1 MGRGGMVLTAEEL
14 VPGVIVDRARFED
27 LPAIVRLLADDR
39 LGASRESP
47 DEPEV
52 YRRAFEDIDADPNQF
67 LAVLRRGDRVVGTL
81 QLTFV
86 SGLSRRGSLRVQVE
100 AVRVHDGERGTG
112 LGTAFMEW
120 VERAARYR
128 GATLV
133 QLTSDRVR
141 EDAHRFYERLGYTAS
156 HLGFKKHLD

>member
-1 MGRGGMVLTAEEL
+1 MGHDIATEEL
-14 VPGVIVDRARFED
+14 VPGVFVDRARFED
-27 LPAIVRLLADDR
+27 VPAVVRMLADDR

-67 LAVLRRGDRVVGTL
+67 LAVLRRGDRVVGAL

-86 SGLSRRGSLRVQVE
+86 PGLSRRGSTRVQVE
-100 AVRVHDGERGTG
+100 AVRVHGGERGTG

-120 VERAARYR
+120 VERVARDR
-128 GATLV
+128 GAALV
-133 QLTSDRVR
+133 QFTSDRAR
-141 EDAHRFYERLGYTAS
+141 EDAHRFYERLGYTPS
-156 HLGFKKHLD
+156 HLGFKKRID